1 MLYNPSDFEFLVL
14 LLLPTPGHRCVRP
27 NPTEISFQN
36 FQLEPQPPQAP
47 LRPPGCPDLMC
58 QRVKDAPEELACE
71 VQLFLRGDPEVGPAC
86 GEAVVLPA
94 ALVVVGEELRAET
107 QREA

>member
-1 MLYNPSDFEFLVL
+1 M
-14 LLLPTPGHRCVRP
+14 RP
-27 NPTEISFQN
+27 H
-36 FQLEPQPPQAP
+36 
-47 LRPPGCPDLMC
+47 GCPDLMR

-71 VQLFLRGDPEVGPAC
+71 VQLFLRGDPEVGPAG

-94 ALVVVGEELRAET
+94 ALIVVGEKLRAET